1 MKYSIKATSFPPF
14 QIFSHKIFVKLFQVI
29 LDGSALVFSFAL
41 TNFFILN
48 QVPYQ
53 TFYFWAGLLQVL
65 FVQFLMLFYFNIY
78 TQVWRYVGLSELKS
92 MGYFFIGSVLLL
104 FSLEYVFQSLLPRFV
119 LPKSVVV
126 LNSIF
131 SVVVLL
137 LMRIARRVV
146 YETYE
151 RDEVIDKHE
160 KKLKTLIVGAGS
172 VGILAARSLR
182 SRQSEKLLLV
192 GFIDDDLRKQGS
204 IIQQVPVLGGI
215 NDLPKLV
222 EKYEVELVVIGEGK
236 IAGERVRRIMEI
248 CEKIPVQVR
257 VVPAYQE
264 ILQGN
269 IQFNPIRK
277 VLIEDLLHRES
288 AQLDKQSIRQFFSNK
303 TVLIT
308 GAGGSIGSELV
319 RQIIQFSPSQV
330 ILFELSEAALFEIEQ
345 ELQEIK
351 SFEVI
356 SIVGSCRDYK
366 RIEEVFGVYKPQIV
380 LHAAAYKH
388 VALMEQNP
396 FEAIENNVFGT
407 RIVAEAAGK
416 FQTEVFILVSTDK
429 AVRPSCMM
437 GASKRLAEL
446 VVTECNQRYQ
456 TRYLAVRFGNVL
468 GSSGSVVPI
477 FKKQIA
483 KGGPV
488 TVTDKAMVRYFMTI
502 PEAAQLILQS
512 ASIGERGDLFILD
525 MGEPVLIYDL
535 ALDMIRLSGLV
546 PHEDIKIVFTGKKKG
561 EKLEE
566 TLYFDTE
573 RASKT
578 KHHRIYSGQ
587 IMPAALPM
595 EIVFKNLSLL
605 VAKRDAME
613 LRNFLAV
620 LFQDDQLKVDGEN
633 SESIV
638 EEGITFKYLTATQ
651 PIANL

>member
-1 MKYSIKATSFPPF
+1 MKYSVKTIDFLVF
-14 QIFSHKIFVKLFQVI
+14 QIFSHKIFVKLFQMI
-29 LDGSALVFSFAL
+29 LDGIVLAFSFAL
-41 TNFFILN
+41 THFFILDR
-48 QVPYQ
+48 VPYNN
-53 TFYFWAGLLQVL
+53 FYFWAGLLQVL

-78 TQVWRYVGLSELKS
+78 AQVWRYIGLSELKEMS
-92 MGYFFIGSVLLL
+92 YFFIGSILLL
-104 FSLEYVFQSLLPRFV
+104 FGLEYIFQSLLPLFV
-119 LPKSVVV
+119 LSKPLVV
-126 LNSIF
+126 LNTIF
-131 SVVVLL
+131 SVVGLL
-137 LMRIARRVV
+137 LMRIARRLV
-146 YETYE
+146 YETYGRE
-151 RDEVIDKHE
+151 ETYKKNE
-160 KKLKTLIVGAGS
+160 KKLRTLIVGAGS

-182 SRQSEKLLLV
+182 NRQSQRLLLV
-192 GFIDDDLRKQGS
+192 GFVDDDLRKQGS
-204 IIQQVPVLGGI
+204 IIQQAPVLGGI

-222 EKYEVELVVIGEGK
+222 EKFSIDLVVIGEGK

-269 IQFNPIRK
+269 IQFSPIRK
-277 VLIEDLLHRES
+277 VLIEDLLHREP
-288 AQLDKQSIRQFFSNK
+288 AQLDMQSMRQFFSYK

-319 RQIIQFSPSQV
+319 RQVIQFAPSRL
-330 ILFELSEAALFEIEQ
+330 ILFELSESALFEIEQ

-351 SFEVI
+351 ASEIV
-356 SIVGSCRDYK
+356 SIVGSCRDSK
-366 RIEEVFGVYKPQIV
+366 RIEEIFAEYQPQIV

-388 VALMEQNP
+388 VSLMEKNP

-416 FQTEVFILVSTDK
+416 FRAEVFILVSTDK

-525 MGEPVLIYDL
+525 MGKPVLIYDL

-546 PHEDIKIVFTGKKKG
+546 PYEDIKIIFTGKKKG

-566 TLYFDTE
+566 TLYFDAE
-573 RASKT
+573 KASKT

-595 EIVFKNLSLL
+595 EIALQNLSLL
-605 VAKRDAME
+605 VAKRDATE
-613 LRNFLAV
+613 LCNFLAA
-620 LFQDDQLKVDGEN
+620 LFLDDQLKLEEKKN
-633 SESIV
+633 KSIV
-638 EEGITFKYLTATQ
+638 EEETTFKCLTETHSV
-651 PIANL
+651 ANF

>member
-1 MKYSIKATSFPPF
+1 MKHSIKSADFSYS
-14 QIFSHKIFVKLFQVI
+14 QILSHKIFVKLIQLI
-29 LDGSALVFSFAL
+29 LDASALVFSFAL
-41 TNFFILN
+41 THLFILDR
-48 QVPYQ
+48 VPYQ
-53 TFYFWAGLLQVL
+53 AAYFWIGLLQVI

-78 TQVWRYVGLSELKS
+78 AQVWRYVGLSELKS

-104 FSLEYVFQSLLPRFV
+104 FSLGYIFQPLQPNFS

-126 LNSIF
+126 LNAIF
-131 SVVVLL
+131 SVVALL

-146 YETYE
+146 YEAYE
-151 RDEVIDKHE
+151 EEEVFDRQGKR
-160 KKLKTLIVGAGS
+160 LKTLIVGAGS
-172 VGILAARSLR
+172 VGILAARTFR
-182 SRQSEKLLLV
+182 SRPSERLHLI

-215 NDLPKLV
+215 SDLPELV
-222 EKYEVELVVIGEGK
+222 KKHAIDLVVIGEGK

-248 CEKIPVQVR
+248 CEKVPVQVR

-269 IQFNPIRK
+269 IQINPIRK
-277 VLIEDLLHRES
+277 VLIEDLLHRDS
-288 AQLDKQSIRQFFSNK
+288 AQLDKQSIRQFFSSK

-319 RQIIQFSPSQV
+319 RQVIQFNPSRL

-345 ELQEIK
+345 ELQEMNHAEI
-351 SFEVI
+351 I
-356 SIVGSCRDYK
+356 SIVGSCRDSK
-366 RIEEVFGVYKPQIV
+366 RVDEVFAAYKPQIV

-388 VALMEQNP
+388 VSLMEQNP

-446 VVTECNQRYQ
+446 VMTECNQRYQ
-456 TRYLAVRFGNVL
+456 TRYMAVRFGNVL

-488 TVTDKAMVRYFMTI
+488 TITDKAMVRYFMTI

-525 MGEPVLIYDL
+525 MGAPVLIYDL
-535 ALDMIRLSGLV
+535 ALDMIRLSGLI

-566 TLYFDTE
+566 TLYFDDE
-573 RASKT
+573 RTSKT

-595 EIVFKNLSLL
+595 EIAFKNLSLL
-605 VAKRDAME
+605 VAKRDTRE

-620 LFQDDQLKVDGEN
+620 LFQDDQLKKDGEN
-633 SESIV
+633 SKSIV
-638 EEGITFKYLTATQ
+638 EERSQFQYLAAAE
-651 PIANL
+651 PLANL